1 MEDSAMI
8 TLIGYGALSIPVI
21 LASIDLNGF
30 FTSSNFLTVLANA
43 ISGVLLALFNLLTF
57 GSAAV

>member
-1 MEDSAMI
+1 MI